1 MKKRTKGILAFL
13 LASAMML
20 TTAVGCGDSSDTG
33 SAGGNDSAGGDGY
46 GDGTGTIT
54 MWGWNAG
61 DIDKLFAVYKEDTG
75 ADVELD
81 YVTVQQAEAFQKL
94 QTTVS
99 AGLDLPDIVPSEV
112 GQRGTFLDLDIWDV
126 LTDDPYNFD
135 TNMIMD
141 YYIPLISNEDGEVV
155 CLPWDVSTAALA
167 YKKPL
172 AEKYLG
178 TSDPDELAAL
188 LPTWDSF
195 VEKGKEVQSASNGEV
210 FMFASLTN
218 IYQIGY
224 GQNPDPIINDDGSLN
239 MDPVNATLE
248 LVETFR
254 DNKTADNIVESSPAY
269 SASYADDLHIFYPC
283 ASWSPNYQIAPN
295 DPDGIDRW
303 GLMLPP
309 EGCFSWGGSGFLIP
323 TDAKNKLAGFN
334 FCNWMLTK
342 DGTVKSFETCMYFNC
357 NKEAYEDPEFAQM
370 KVENFGDQNLG
381 EILFVE
387 AMDNIEVRPVTK
399 YDVTINDVWTLVVE
413 AMNSD
418 ASLDAE
424 AAADMFKT
432 EVGNKAPDLA

>member
-1 MKKRTKGILAFL
+1 MKRTKNLAAFL
-13 LASAMML
+13 LASALML
-20 TTAVGCGDSSDTG
+20 TTAVGCGGNSEGNG
-33 SAGGNDSAGGDGY
+33 SEAEGNKTANGY

-61 DIDKLFAVYKEDTG
+61 EIEKIFDVYKEQTG

-99 AGLDLPDIVPSEV
+99 AGLDLPDVVPSEV
-112 GQRGTFLDLDIWDV
+112 GQRGTFLDLGIWDV
-126 LTDDPYNFD
+126 LTEEPYNFD
-135 TNMIMD
+135 VDMVMD
-141 YYIPLISNEDGEVV
+141 YYVPLISNADGKVV
-155 CLPWDVSTAALA
+155 CLPFDISTAALA

-178 TSDPDELAAL
+178 TSDPKAL
-188 LPTWDSF
+188 QEMLPTWDSF

-224 GQNPDPIINDDGSLN
+224 GQNPDPIITDDGKLN
-239 MDPVNATLE
+239 MGPVDATLG
-248 LVETFR
+248 LVEKFR

-295 DPDGIDRW
+295 DPEGIDRW

-334 FCNWMLTK
+334 FCNWLLTK
-342 DGTVKSFETCMYFNC
+342 EGTVKSFETCMYFNC

-381 EILFVE
+381 EILFVDAIE
-387 AMDNIEVRPVTK
+387 NIEVRPVTK

-418 ASLDAE
+418 ASLNKE
-424 AAADMFKT
+424 AAAEMFKT